1 MKLARICEV
10 IHLVWFL
17 CNRHD
22 VVCES
27 DVVVNAENAPKH
39 ARRRTGQWL
48 RGKLPL
54 VGQKQHEAPNQA
66 VHSQLIVETQTWLVL
81 GGMYKQAVPIGC
93 IKKTTQS
100 TRVASHK

>member
-1 MKLARICEV
+1 M
-10 IHLVWFL
+10 
-17 CNRHD
+17 
-22 VVCES
+22 
-27 DVVVNAENAPKH
+27 H
-39 ARRRTGQWL
+39 AVGQDS
-48 RGKLPL
+48 GCAAKLPL